1 VPASLLLTQYRF
13 AVSLSKKTKK
23 SNTEIEQITMGAE
36 EIESCHKDEEKIRRK
51 AAKREKKEKKKLHK
65 ESKEKKK
72 EKKSKKHEIENKE
85 ERPKKRKKRS
95 FSSEETSS
103 NSAPQNDGKVWKQHV
118 DCILAPMVGAS
129 ELAFRLLCRKYG
141 AQLAYTPMMSSAQ
154 ICNEPGYLES
164 EFQTVPEDR
173 PLVCHM
179 SANVP
184 EEFAKAARLLEPHCD
199 AIDLNLGCPQR
210 TA

>member
-1 VPASLLLTQYRF
+1 
-13 AVSLSKKTKK
+13 
-23 SNTEIEQITMGAE
+23 MGAE
-36 EIESCHKDEEKIRRK
+36 EIESKEDKIRRK
-51 AAKREKKEKKKLHK
+51 EAKREKKEKKKLHK

-85 ERPKKRKKRS
+85 GERPKKRKKRS
-95 FSSEETSS
+95 LSSEEITS
-103 NSAPQNDGKVWKQHV
+103 NTAPQKDGKVWKEHV

-164 EFQTVPEDR
+164 EFQTIPEDR